1 MSAVS
6 VADLTGQ
13 LAAVPY
19 MALKRALVAQGL
31 DAAKSASSKEQLI
44 QIVAA
49 SGVDVQSLL
58 GTAQEMAKTEAEA
71 KAKLEQAKA
80 SKDAEHRAAVD
91 AARAAEKQAAQELSS
106 AAKQALQELS
116 SAFTAKFT
124 QERLSAFVEA
134 NLDGILASGLLAST
148 TGDGMNRLRVV
159 DGVYTVLSV
168 ERGGESGASE
178 IARPEAVA
186 VVTQALNHSFHSF
199 SSLDATGC
207 LLHPQTF
214 QLERWELQRHAL
226 QSVLQD
232 FIAFFPA

>member
-58 GTAQEMAKTEAEA
+58 GTTQEMAKTEAEA

-80 SKDAEHRAAVD
+80 SKDAGHRAAVD
-91 AARAAEKQAAQELSS
+91 AARAAAKQAAQELSS
-106 AAKQALQELS
+106 AL
-116 SAFTAKFT
+116 TAKFT
-124 QERLSAFVEA
+124 QERLFAFVEA

-168 ERGGESGASE
+168 ERGCEYGASE

-186 VVTQALNHSFHSF
+186 VVAQALNHSFHSF

-226 QSVLQD
+226 QSVLHD
-232 FIAFFPA
+232 FIASFPA